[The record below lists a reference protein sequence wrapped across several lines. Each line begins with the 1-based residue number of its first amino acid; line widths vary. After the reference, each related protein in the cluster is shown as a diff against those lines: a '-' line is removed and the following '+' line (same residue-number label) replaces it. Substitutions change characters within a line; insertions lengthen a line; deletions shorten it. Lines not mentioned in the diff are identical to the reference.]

1 MSQMTTP
8 ENLLNSVLSANPS
21 MKEIGDIVR
30 KNNGNYQAAF
40 YEMAKNRGINPNDVI
55 SAVSNIMK
63 S

>member
-21 MKEIGDIVR
+21 MKEVGDVVR

-40 YEMAKNRGINPNDVI
+40 YEMAKNKGINPDDIIGV
-55 SAVSNIMK
+55 VSNIMK
-63 S
+63 